1 MLKTINMNVF
11 FSLSVLI
18 FTEWAVTDTLSLI
31 TLDLC
36 IDSSSFPDRSIF
48 NVYKNDLLT
57 LKY

>member
-1 MLKTINMNVF
+1 MLKTININAF

-36 IDSSSFPDRSIF
+36 IDSSSVPDHSIF
-48 NVYKNDLLT
+48 NV
-57 LKY
+57 